1 MNTIGVADVTEVH
14 AAQKLLDVTD
24 VSTGEL
30 VGQVPYFDG
39 PEMAALVDTAFD
51 IQPRWERVPT
61 FERGQILYK
70 FCDLVDQHRDEIATY
85 MAKEMGKPIL
95 QARAETTYA
104 AEIGRANIEVGKH
117 LYGQVLC
124 DSSEG
129 YENHSVFVKREALG
143 VIACVIPFNYPVE
156 LTMQK
161 IVPALL
167 MGNTCIVKAATT
179 APNCVRLLIDL
190 AHEAGVPKE
199 CLAFVTASRDDTT
212 KYLLTN
218 PKIAAIALTGSN
230 EAGTEM
236 MHAAAPTIKNLHLE
250 LGGNDPLIITEEVA
264 DDPEQLVKA
273 IECLGWG
280 RIIENNGQVCAS
292 PKRTIVHKRAKD
304 AFVQC
309 LIKFCDGL
317 KRGHATD
324 PTADLTRLVTEKAAI
339 KVEEQIA
346 HTVAQ
351 GANVI
356 YGGKRNG
363 AAMDVTIID
372 NVTKDM
378 DIAKDM
384 EVFGPIVP
392 IITFETDEEA
402 VQIANQSKYGLS
414 ASVITKD
421 LKKAYYFTENVESSA
436 VWVNGSSALR
446 HNDQPFGGTKS
457 TGIGVEGGG
466 YTCAE
471 FSRLK
476 TYGFCDVSPK
486 ERLYEHEDGM
496 GDFLAFERYT
506 SEVQKLAKQL
516 INK

>member
-1 MNTIGVADVTEVH
+1 MK
-14 AAQKLLDVTD
+14 QLDVID
-24 VSTGEL
+24 ISTGEL
-30 VGQVPYFDG
+30 VGQVPFYDG
-39 PEMAALVDTAFD
+39 EEIAEMVDVAFAV
-51 IQPRWERVPT
+51 QPRWERVPT

-70 FCDLVDQHRDEIATY
+70 FCDLVDEHREDIAMF
-85 MAKEMGKPIL
+85 MAKEIGKPIL

-117 LYGQVLC
+117 LYGQVLQ

-143 VIACVIPFNYPVE
+143 VIACIIPFNYPVE

-167 MGNTCIVKAATT
+167 MGNTSIVKADNNAS
-179 APNCVRLLIDL
+179 NCVKLLVDL
-190 AHEAGVPKE
+190 AHEAGVPQD
-199 CLAFVTASRDDTT
+199 CLQFITCDNQDATDN
-212 KYLLTN
+212 LLTN
-218 PKIAAIALTGSN
+218 PKVACLAMTGST
-230 EAGTEM
+230 ATGAVM
-236 MHAAAPTIKNLHLE
+236 MHAAAPTIKNVHLE

-264 DDPEQLVKA
+264 DDPEQMVKA

-292 PKRTIVHKRAKD
+292 PKRTIVHDRATD

-309 LIKFCDGL
+309 LIKFCEGL

-324 PTADLTRLVTEKAAI
+324 PTADLTRLRNEESAI
-339 KVEEQIA
+339 KVEMQIE

-356 YGGKRNG
+356 FGGKRDG

-384 EVFGPIVP
+384 EVFGPVVP
-392 IITFETDEEA
+392 IITFTTDEEA
-402 VQIANQSKYGLS
+402 VEIANQSMYGLS

-421 LKKAYYFTENVESSA
+421 LKKAYYFTENIESSA

-506 SEVQKLAKQL
+506 SEVQKLAEEL

>member
-1 MNTIGVADVTEVH
+1 
-14 AAQKLLDVTD
+14 
-24 VSTGEL
+24 
-30 VGQVPYFDG
+30 
-39 PEMAALVDTAFD
+39 
-51 IQPRWERVPT
+51 
-61 FERGQILYK
+61 
-70 FCDLVDQHRDEIATY
+70 
-85 MAKEMGKPIL
+85 
-95 QARAETTYA
+95 
-104 AEIGRANIEVGKH
+104 
-117 LYGQVLC
+117 
-124 DSSEG
+124 
-129 YENHSVFVKREALG
+129 
-143 VIACVIPFNYPVE
+143 
-156 LTMQK
+156 MQK

-167 MGNTCIVKAATT
+167 MGNTCVVKADLNA
-179 APNCVRLLIDL
+179 ALNVELLIKL

-199 CLAFVTASRDDTT
+199 CLHFITSSIEDATAN
-212 KYLLTN
+212 LLTN
-218 PKIAAIALTGSN
+218 PKVACIAMTGST
-230 EAGTEM
+230 ASGTKIME
-236 MHAAAPTIKNLHLE
+236 AAAGTIKNVHLE

-264 DDPEQLVKA
+264 DDPEQMVKA

-292 PKRTIVHKRAKD
+292 PKRTIVHERAKD

-309 LIKFCDGL
+309 LIAFCEGL

-324 PTADLTRLVTEKAAI
+324 PTADLTRLRTVEAAI
-339 KVEEQIA
+339 KVQEQIE

-356 YGGKRNG
+356 YGGTRDG

-384 EVFGPIVP
+384 EVFGPVVP
-392 IITFETDEEA
+392 IITFTTDEEA
-402 VQIANQSKYGLS
+402 VEIANQSIYGLS

-421 LKKAYYFTENVESSA
+421 LKKAYYFTENIESSA

-446 HNDQPFGGTKS
+446 HNDQPFGGTKA

-486 ERLYEHEDGM
+486 ERLYQHEDGM

-506 SEVQKLAKQL
+506 SEVRKLAEKL
-516 INK
+516 ITK

>member
-1 MNTIGVADVTEVH
+1 MKN
-14 AAQKLLDVTD
+14 LDVID
-24 VSTGEL
+24 CSNGEL
-30 VGQVPYFDG
+30 VGQVPYYD
-39 PEMAALVDTAFD
+39 AAEIAAMVDAAHA

-61 FERGQILYK
+61 FERGQILYR
-70 FCDLVDQHRDEIATY
+70 FCDLVDARRDDIA
-85 MAKEMGKPIL
+85 MFMSKEMGKPIL
-95 QARAETTYA
+95 QSRAETTYA

-117 LYGQVLC
+117 LYGQVLQ

-143 VIACVIPFNYPVE
+143 VIACIIPFNYPAE

-167 MGNTCIVKAATT
+167 MGNTCIVKADNQAS
-179 APNCVRLLIDL
+179 NCVKLIIDL
-190 AHEAGVPKE
+190 AHEAGVPTDV
-199 CLAFVTASRDDTT
+199 LHFITASNEDCTAS
-212 KYLLTN
+212 LLTN
-218 PKIAAIALTGSN
+218 DKVACIAMTGST
-230 EAGTEM
+230 ATGSVM
-236 MHAAAPTIKNLHLE
+236 MQAAAPTIKNVHLE

-264 DDPEQLVKA
+264 DDPEQMVKA

-292 PKRTIVHKRAKD
+292 PKRTIVHERAKD

-309 LIKFCDGL
+309 LITFCNGL

-324 PTADLTRLVTEKAAI
+324 PTADLTRLRDEASAI
-339 KVEEQIA
+339 KVEKQIE

-351 GANVI
+351 GATVI
-356 YGGKRNG
+356 YGGKREG

-384 EVFGPIVP
+384 EVFGPVIP
-392 IITFETDEEA
+392 IITFSTDAEA
-402 VQIANQSKYGLS
+402 VEIANQTMYGLS

-421 LKKAYYFTENVESSA
+421 LKKAYYFTENIEASA

-471 FSRLK
+471 FSRMK

-486 ERLYEHEDGM
+486 ERLYQHEDGM

-506 SEVQKLAKQL
+506 SEVRKLAESLTQK
-516 INK
+516 

>member
-1 MNTIGVADVTEVH
+1 MRMMDVIDESNGKVVGSVPFYNGEEI
-14 AAQKLLDVTD
+14 AAMVD
-24 VSTGEL
+24 
-30 VGQVPYFDG
+30 
-39 PEMAALVDTAFD
+39 AAFA
-51 IQPRWERVPT
+51 IQPRWEKVPT

-70 FCDLVDQHRDEIATY
+70 YCDLIDQHRDEIALA
-85 MAKEMGKPIL
+85 MAEDMGKPVL

-117 LYGQVLC
+117 LYGQVLK

-129 YENHSVFVKREALG
+129 YENHVVYVTREALG
-143 VIACVIPFNYPVE
+143 VVACIIPFNYPVE
-156 LTMQK
+156 LTIQK

-167 MGNTCIVKAATT
+167 MGNTCIVKASTS
-179 APNCVRLLIDL
+179 APRSVKILVDL
-190 AHEAGVPKE
+190 AHEAGVPRD
-199 CLAFVTASRDDTT
+199 CLHFITAGREDTT
-212 KYLLTN
+212 KYLLQN
-218 PKIAAIALTGSN
+218 PKVAIIALTGSN
-230 EAGTEM
+230 DAGTEM
-236 MHAAAPTIKNLHLE
+236 MHCAAPTIMNLHLE
-250 LGGNDPLIITEEVA
+250 LGGNDPLIITEEA
-264 DDPEQLVKA
+264 AEDPDLIVKA

-292 PKRTIVHKRAKD
+292 PKRTIIHKKAKD
-304 AFVQC
+304 VFVQC
-309 LIKFCDGL
+309 LIKFLDGL

-324 PTADLTRLVTEKAAI
+324 PSADITRLVSVKAA
-339 KVEEQIA
+339 KTVEQQIQ

-351 GANVI
+351 GAKIV
-356 YGGKRNG
+356 YGGKRDG
-363 AAMDVTIID
+363 CIMDVTVLD

-384 EVFGPIVP
+384 EVFGPVVP

-402 VQIANQSKYGLS
+402 VAIANQSKYGLS
-414 ASVITKD
+414 SSVVTKD
-421 LKKAYYFTENVESSA
+421 MKRAFYFVEAIESSA

-476 TYGFCDVSPK
+476 TNGFCDVSPK
-486 ERLYEHEDGM
+486 QKLFEHADGM
-496 GDFLAFERYT
+496 GDFLAFDRYT
-506 SEVQKLAKQL
+506 SASRKLANEL
-516 INK
+516 IKK

>member
-1 MNTIGVADVTEVH
+1 MRMMEII
-14 AAQKLLDVTD
+14 D
-24 VSTGEL
+24 VSNGKT
-30 VGQVPYFDG
+30 VGGVPHYDG
-39 PEMAALVDTAFD
+39 KEITEMVDVAYAA
-51 IQPRWERVPT
+51 QPRWENVPL
-61 FERGQILYK
+61 FEKGQILYK
-70 FCDLVDQHRDEIATY
+70 YCDLVDEHRNEIASF
-85 MAKEMGKPIL
+85 MSNEMGKPIT

-129 YENHSVFVKREALG
+129 YENHVVFTRREALG

-179 APNCVRLLIDL
+179 APCNVKLLIDL

-199 CLAFVTASRDDTT
+199 CLHFITADREDTT
-212 KYLLTN
+212 KNLLMN
-218 PKIAAIALTGSN
+218 PKVAAIALTGSN

-236 MHAAAPTIKNLHLE
+236 LHCAAPTIKNIHLE

-264 DDPEQLVKA
+264 DDPEQMVKA

-292 PKRTIVHKRAKD
+292 PKRTIVHKKAKD
-304 AFVQC
+304 AFVKC

-317 KRGHATD
+317 KRGHASD
-324 PTADLTRLVTEKAAI
+324 PTTDLSRLVSVKAAETVEAQI
-339 KVEEQIA
+339 K
-346 HTVAQ
+346 HTVEQ
-351 GANVI
+351 GAKII
-356 YGGKRNG
+356 YGGKRDG
-363 AAMDVTIID
+363 AAMDVTILD

-384 EVFGPIVP
+384 EVFGPVVP

-402 VQIANQSKYGLS
+402 VAIANQSKYGLS
-414 ASVITKD
+414 ASVVTKD

-446 HNDQPFGGTKS
+446 HNDQAFGGCKS
-457 TGIGVEGGG
+457 TGIGYEGGG

-471 FSRLK
+471 FTRLK

-486 ERLYEHEDGM
+486 QRLHDHADGM
-496 GDFLAFERYT
+496 GDFLAFDRYT
-506 SEVQKLAKQL
+506 SEVKKLANEL
-516 INK
+516 IKK

>member
-1 MNTIGVADVTEVH
+1 MK
-14 AAQKLLDVTD
+14 QLDVID
-24 VSTGEL
+24 VSNGEL
-30 VGQVPYFDG
+30 VGSVPNYD
-39 PEMAALVDTAFD
+39 AAEISAMVDTAFD
-51 IQPRWERVPT
+51 VQPRWERVPT

-70 FCDLVDQHRDEIATY
+70 FCDLVDERREDIA
-85 MAKEMGKPIL
+85 MFVSKEMGKPIL
-95 QARAETTYA
+95 QSRAETTYA

-117 LYGQVLC
+117 LYGQVLM

-143 VIACVIPFNYPVE
+143 VIACIIPFNYPVE

-167 MGNTCIVKAATT
+167 MGNTCIVKADPNA
-179 APNCVRLLIDL
+179 ANCVKLLVDL
-190 AHEAGVPKE
+190 AHEAGVPAE
-199 CLAFVTASRDDTT
+199 CIHFITASHEDTT
-212 KYLLTN
+212 AALLTN
-218 PKIAAIALTGSN
+218 PKTACIALTGGMKS
-230 EAGTEM
+230 GTAM
-236 MHAAAPTIKNLHLE
+236 MQAAAENITNIHLE

-264 DDPEQLVKA
+264 DDPEQMVKA

-292 PKRTIVHKRAKD
+292 PKRTIVHERAKD
-304 AFVQC
+304 TFVKC
-309 LIKFCDGL
+309 LITFCDGL

-324 PTADLTRLVTEKAAI
+324 PTADLTRLRSEEAAI
-339 KVEEQIA
+339 NVEKQIA

-356 YGGKRNG
+356 YGGTREG

-384 EVFGPIVP
+384 EVFGPVVP
-392 IITFETDEEA
+392 IITFTTDEEA
-402 VQIANQSKYGLS
+402 VAIANQSIFGLS

-421 LKKAYYFTENVESSA
+421 LKKAYYFTENIESSA

-446 HNDQPFGGTKS
+446 HNDQPFGGTKA

-471 FSRLK
+471 FTRMK

-506 SEVQKLAKQL
+506 GEVSKLAKEL
-516 INK
+516 ITSKVAPLAEDLTDE

>member
-1 MNTIGVADVTEVH
+1 MKMVEVIDDSNGKVVGSVPLYSGEEIAKMVDVAF
-14 AAQKLLDVTD
+14 AA
-24 VSTGEL
+24 
-30 VGQVPYFDG
+30 
-39 PEMAALVDTAFD
+39 
-51 IQPRWERVPT
+51 QPRWERVPT

-70 FCDLVDQHRDEIATY
+70 FCDLVDNHREEIAMF
-85 MAKEMGKPIL
+85 MANEMGKPIT
-95 QARAETTYA
+95 QARAETTYS

-156 LTMQK
+156 LTVQK

-167 MGNTCIVKAATT
+167 MGNTCVVKASTS
-179 APNCVRLLIDL
+179 APCSVKLLIDL
-190 AHEAGVPKE
+190 AHEAGIPKE
-199 CLAFVTASRDDTT
+199 CVHFITASRKDTT
-212 KYLLTN
+212 ENLLTN
-218 PKIAAIALTGSN
+218 PKIAAIALTGGN
-230 EAGTEM
+230 EAGSEIM
-236 MHAAAPTIKNLHLE
+236 RCAAPTIKNVHLE

-264 DDPEQLVKA
+264 DDPDQIIKA

-304 AFVQC
+304 TFVKC
-309 LIKFCDGL
+309 LLKFVEGL
-317 KRGHATD
+317 KRGHASEPTTD
-324 PTADLTRLVTEKAAI
+324 ISRLVSVKAAETVEAQI
-339 KVEEQIA
+339 K
-346 HTVAQ
+346 HTVKQ
-351 GANVI
+351 GAKVI
-356 YGGKRNG
+356 YGGKREG
-363 AAMDVTIID
+363 CVMDVTILD

-378 DIAKDM
+378 DVAKDL
-384 EVFGPIVP
+384 EIFGPVIP

-402 VQIANQSKYGLS
+402 VAIANQSKYGLS

-421 LKKAYYFTENVESSA
+421 LKKAYYFAENIESSA

-457 TGIGVEGGG
+457 TGIGYEGGG

-486 ERLYEHEDGM
+486 ERLYKHEDGM
-496 GDFLAFERYT
+496 GDFLDFDRYT
-506 SEVQKLAKQL
+506 AAVKKLAIEL
-516 INK
+516 IKK

>member
-1 MNTIGVADVTEVH
+1 MKMMEVFDESNG
-14 AAQKLLDVTD
+14 K
-24 VSTGEL
+24 L
-30 VGQVPYFDG
+30 VGTVPYYNGEEISNMVDVAF
-39 PEMAALVDTAFD
+39 AA
-51 IQPRWERVPT
+51 QPRWEKVPT

-70 FCDLVDQHRDEIATY
+70 FCDLVDANREKIAMF
-85 MAKEMGKPIL
+85 MAQEMGKPIT

-117 LYGQVLC
+117 LYGQVLK

-129 YENHSVFVKREALG
+129 YENHVVYVTREALG
-143 VIACVIPFNYPVE
+143 VVACIIPFNYPVE
-156 LTMQK
+156 LTLQK

-167 MGNTCIVKAATT
+167 MGNTCIVKASTS
-179 APNCVRLLIDL
+179 APNCVKTLVDL
-190 AHEAGVPKE
+190 AHEAGIPKE
-199 CLAFVTASRDDTT
+199 CIQFMTASREDTT
-212 KYLLTN
+212 ANLLTN
-218 PKIAAIALTGSN
+218 PKIAIIALTGSN

-236 MHAAAPTIKNLHLE
+236 MHCAAPTIMNLHLE
-250 LGGNDPLIITEEVA
+250 LGGNDPLIITEDCA
-264 DDPEQLVKA
+264 DDPDMIVKA

-292 PKRTIVHKRAKD
+292 PKRTIVHKKAKD
-304 AFVQC
+304 VFVQC
-309 LIKFCDGL
+309 LLTFVKGL

-324 PTADLTRLVTEKAAI
+324 PSSDLSRLVSEKAA
-339 KVEEQIA
+339 KTVEKQIQ

-351 GANVI
+351 GANII
-356 YGGKRNG
+356 YGGKRDG
-363 AAMDVTIID
+363 SIMDVTILD

-384 EVFGPIVP
+384 EVFGPVVP

-402 VQIANQSKYGLS
+402 VAIANQSKYGLS
-414 ASVITKD
+414 SSVVTKD
-421 LKKAYYFTENVESSA
+421 MKKAFYYVEAIESSA

-471 FSRLK
+471 FSRMK
-476 TYGFCDVSPK
+476 TNGFCDVSPK
-486 ERLYEHEDGM
+486 QKLFEHADGM
-496 GDFLAFERYT
+496 GDFLAFDRYT
-506 SEVQKLAKQL
+506 ADARKLAKEL
-516 INK
+516 LKK

>member
-1 MNTIGVADVTEVH
+1 MKMMEVI
-14 AAQKLLDVTD
+14 D
-24 VSTGEL
+24 VSNGKL
-30 VGQVPYFDG
+30 VGTVPYYNG
-39 PEMAALVDTAFD
+39 EEIAAMVDTAFAV
-51 IQPRWERVPT
+51 QPRWERVPT

-70 FCDLVDQHRDEIATY
+70 LCDLVDQHRDEIASF
-85 MAKEMGKPIL
+85 MAQEMGKPIT

-156 LTMQK
+156 LTLQK

-179 APNCVRLLIDL
+179 APCNVKLLIDL

-199 CLAFVTASRDDTT
+199 CLHFITASREDTT
-212 KYLLTN
+212 NNLLTS

-230 EAGTEM
+230 DAGTEM
-236 MHAAAPTIKNLHLE
+236 LHCAAPTIKNVHLE

-264 DDPEQLVKA
+264 DDPEQMVKA

-317 KRGHATD
+317 NRGHAMDPATD
-324 PTADLTRLVTEKAAI
+324 LSRLVTEDAAI
-339 KVEEQIA
+339 RVEKQIA

-351 GANVI
+351 GAKVI

-384 EVFGPIVP
+384 EVFGPVVP

-402 VQIANQSKYGLS
+402 VAIANQSKYGLS

-421 LKKAYYFTENVESSA
+421 LKKAYYFTENIESSA

-471 FSRLK
+471 FSRMK

-486 ERLYEHEDGM
+486 ERLYNHEDGM
-496 GDFLAFERYT
+496 GDFLAFDRYT
-506 SEVQKLAKQL
+506 SEVKKLAKEL
-516 INK
+516 IKK

>member
-1 MNTIGVADVTEVH
+1 MKT
-14 AAQKLLDVTD
+14 LDVID
-24 VSTGEL
+24 VSTDEL
-30 VGQVPYFDG
+30 VGQVPFYDSA
-39 PEMAALVDTAFD
+39 EIAQMVEVAFAT
-51 IQPRWERVPT
+51 QPRWERVPT
-61 FERGQILYK
+61 FERGQILYR
-70 FCDLVDQHRDEIATY
+70 FCDLIAERREDIAQF
-85 MAKEMGKPIL
+85 MSKEMGKPIL
-95 QARAETTYA
+95 QSRAETTYA

-117 LYGQVLC
+117 LYGEVLC

-143 VIACVIPFNYPVE
+143 VIACIIPFNYPAE

-167 MGNTCIVKAATT
+167 MGNTCIVKADNQA
-179 APNCVRLLIDL
+179 ANCVKLIVDL

-199 CLAFVTASRDDTT
+199 CLQFITASNEDCTES
-212 KYLLTN
+212 LLTH
-218 PKIAAIALTGSN
+218 PKVACIAMTGST
-230 EAGTEM
+230 ATGSAM
-236 MHAAAPTIKNLHLE
+236 MTAAAPTIKNVHLE

-264 DDPEQLVKA
+264 SDPEQMVKA

-292 PKRTIVHKRAKD
+292 PKRTIVHEKAKD
-304 AFVQC
+304 VFVQC
-309 LIKFCDGL
+309 LIKFCEGL

-324 PTADLTRLVTEKAAI
+324 PTADLTRLRDEASAIRVEK
-339 KVEEQIA
+339 QIE

-351 GANVI
+351 GGKVI
-356 YGGKRNG
+356 YGGKRDG

-384 EVFGPIVP
+384 EVFGPVVP
-392 IITFETDEEA
+392 IITFKDDAEA
-402 VQIANQSKYGLS
+402 IEIANQSMYGLS
-414 ASVITKD
+414 ASVVTKD
-421 LKKAYYFTENVESSA
+421 LKKAYYFTENIESSA

-506 SEVQKLAKQL
+506 SEVRKLAEEL
-516 INK
+516 IQR

>member
-1 MNTIGVADVTEVH
+1 MRT
-14 AAQKLLDVTD
+14 LDVFD
-24 VSTGEL
+24 ESNGKL
-30 VGQVPYFDG
+30 VGQVPYFNG
-39 PEMAALVDTAFD
+39 EEIAEMVDIAFAA
-51 IQPRWERVPT
+51 QPRWERVPT

-70 FCDLVDQHRDEIATY
+70 FCDLVDKHREEIA
-85 MAKEMGKPIL
+85 MHESMDMGKAIM
-95 QARAETTYA
+95 QARAECTYS

-117 LYGQVLC
+117 LYGEVLC
-124 DSSEG
+124 DSAEG

-156 LTMQK
+156 LTVQK

-167 MGNTCIVKAATT
+167 MGNTCIVKASTT
-179 APNCVRLLIDL
+179 APSSVKMLIDL

-199 CLAFVTASRDDTT
+199 CIHFITASREDTT
-212 KYLLTN
+212 KNLLTN
-218 PKIAAIALTGSN
+218 PKIAAIALTGGN
-230 EAGTEM
+230 EAGAEI
-236 MHAAAPTIKNLHLE
+236 MHCAAPTIKNVALE

-304 AFVQC
+304 AFVKC
-309 LIKFCDGL
+309 LIEFVSGL
-317 KRGHATD
+317 KRGQATD
-324 PTADLTRLVTEKAAI
+324 PSADITRLVSVKAAE
-339 KVEEQIA
+339 KVEEQIKY
-346 HTVAQ
+346 TVAQ
-351 GANVI
+351 GANII
-356 YGGKRNG
+356 YGGKRDG
-363 AAMDVTIID
+363 CIMDVTILD

-384 EVFGPIVP
+384 EVFGPVVP
-392 IITFETDEEA
+392 IITFEKDEEA
-402 VQIANQSKYGLS
+402 VEIANQSKYGLS

-421 LKKAYYFTENVESSA
+421 LKKAYYFAENIESAA

-457 TGIGVEGGG
+457 TGIGYEGGG
-466 YTCAE
+466 FTCAE

-486 ERLYEHEDGM
+486 ERLYKHEDGM
-496 GDFLAFERYT
+496 GDFLDFDRYT
-506 SEVQKLAKQL
+506 AKVKKLAKELTQ
-516 INK
+516 K